1 MLGVQIPILLALF
14 EYGAI
19 LAMKKY
25 DLRNW
30 RQKPIKVSQAGQFKS
45 SKNIVDYD
53 ELAKSMDK
61 ITLFFSF
68 GFIVLFNIVYWTAV
82 KCIV

>member
-30 RQKPIKVSQAGQFKS
+30 RQKPIKVSQAGQFKRT
-45 SKNIVDYD
+45 NVDYD

>member
-30 RQKPIKVSQAGQFKS
+30 RQKPVKVGQAGQFKRT
-45 SKNIVDYD
+45 NVVDYD

-61 ITLFFSF
+61 ITLFLSF

-82 KCIV
+82 EFIV

>member
-30 RQKPIKVSQAGQFKS
+30 RQKPIKVSQAGQFKRT
-45 SKNIVDYD
+45 NVVDYD

-68 GFIVLFNIVYWTAV
+68 GFIVLFNLVYWTAV